1 MNKLKIKCISKYQPD
16 THINNFDYYI
26 VFKLIDKIFG
36 NDILYYRPNK
46 LMKLSNIKKFFF
58 KKELKHKKIFVDIK
72 KKNKNKC
79 ISKNNLDSNK
89 IVNNPKSFN
98 KKYR

>member
-1 MNKLKIKCISKYQPD
+1 M
-16 THINNFDYYI
+16 
-26 VFKLIDKIFG
+26 IDKIFG

-58 KKELKHKKIFVDIK
+58 KKELRHKKIFVDIK